1 MFHYTKQIFRKVL
14 VEVERFPGFNS
25 TMDKLL
31 REIEN
36 LGVEIRYRN
45 GLFNLKGSWS
55 AIKEAHSVLDNYE
68 NLVQVGKKSSNT
80 TSNDKIISFSSFDT
94 KCDDDVTFS
103 FGFSEKGETL
113 LEGGVCGKESS
124 GRRTSKVDFSRSVV
138 TFSDAST
145 QYKEEHIARIAWK
158 EPSVTPRQI
167 NFDSCEPFI
176 KSIKSGLALSKQ
188 ETLNVI
194 REQAPTKLQ
203 NIVESLKSDATSSK
217 IQELASAFAGLLIDY
232 KLSSDSAENHP
243 LNDPFI
249 VETSH
254 QNNIKNVETPMD
266 CSYNTSNVSKQISTA
281 KRKRDESN
289 IVTND
294 IHKNFNPVDISQTFD
309 ADEICTICQ
318 DKPSKPT
325 RLNCGHVYCNECVS
339 EMLKSYRSKCPVC
352 ECLIFRNVPG
362 QPRNGKMSYNIEK
375 SDLDG
380 YQGFGTIVI
389 RYDFPDGIQ
398 TYGHPMIGKSYS
410 GSTYITY
417 LPNNEDGREIHDLL
431 TSAFHAR
438 VLFAVKRCR
447 PNEPFIVLWNGVPQ
461 KTNR

>member
-1 MFHYTKQIFRKVL
+1 
-14 VEVERFPGFNS
+14 
-25 TMDKLL
+25 MDKLL

-36 LGVEIRYRN
+36 LGVEIQYRN

-68 NLVQVGKKSSNT
+68 NLVHVGKKSCNT
-80 TSNDKIISFSSFDT
+80 TSSDKIIFSAFDT

-113 LEGGVCGKESS
+113 LEGGVCGKESPV
-124 GRRTSKVDFSRSVV
+124 RRTSKVDFSRSVV
-138 TFSDAST
+138 TFSDAFT
-145 QYKEEHIARIAWK
+145 QYEEEHIHPRIAWD
-158 EPSVTPRQI
+158 EPSLTPRQVS
-167 NFDSCEPFI
+167 FDSYDPFI
-176 KSIKSGLALSKQ
+176 KSIKSGLALSRQ
-188 ETLNVI
+188 ETINVI
-194 REQAPTKLQ
+194 REQAPTKLKD
-203 NIVESLKSDATSSK
+203 IVESLKSDTTSSK

-232 KLSSDSAENHP
+232 KSSSDPAENQQF
-243 LNDPFI
+243 NI
-249 VETSH
+249 ETSH
-254 QNNIKNVETPMD
+254 QNNKKNTEIPMD
-266 CSYNTSNVSKQISTA
+266 CSFNIANVSKQISTA

-289 IVTND
+289 TITND
-294 IHKNFNPVDISQTFD
+294 IHRNFNPTDISQTFD
-309 ADEICTICQ
+309 TDEICTICQ

-325 RLNCGHVYCNECVS
+325 RLNCGHVYCNDCVS

-375 SDLDG
+375 SDLNG
-380 YQGFGTIVI
+380 YQGYGTIVI

-447 PNEPFIVLWNGVPQ
+447 PNEPFLVLWNGVPQ
-461 KTNR
+461 KTSR